1 MICPVCNCEVEN
13 NTRFCPSCGAQL
25 EFPNTSATAPQNGAS
40 SNQYAGQQ
48 NPYSAQNPNGGPDP
62 SFDQNPNYGQ
72 STDPNTGYSQGYAN
86 GGPNPGYGQP
96 GPGYHFCKH
105 CGQPLSPGL
114 PSCANCGAPVGA
126 GNYYCPNCG
135 SPANNGGAVC
145 TNCGS
150 ILNPAATN
158 PLNPPKSKLVAGL
171 LGIFLGCFGV
181 HNFYLGFTEKAVIQL
196 ILTIVG
202 IPLCCI
208 VIGGFMILGAAI
220 WGLVEG
226 IMILTGSIPA
236 DAKGVPLTD

>member
-25 EFPNTSATAPQNGAS
+25 EFPNTSATTPQNEAS

-48 NPYSAQNPNGGPDP
+48 NPYSAQTPNSGPDP
-62 SFDQNPNYGQ
+62 SAGQSTNYGQNPGPNPNYNQ
-72 STDPNTGYSQGYAN
+72 GYS
-86 GGPNPGYGQP
+86 NPGYNQS

-105 CGQPLSPGL
+105 CGQPLNAGS
-114 PSCANCGAPVGA
+114 PSCTNCGAPVGA

-150 ILNPAATN
+150 ILNPAAAN

-236 DAKGVPLTD
+236 DAKGVPLVD